1 MSGQRNIFDF
11 QSFLSDF
18 LKHECQNQNL
28 SLSCESTFLGSKC
41 MYLLSML
48 PFPVKTYR
56 PGIAMKTCAGLAHM
70 AGSVLGGGDV
80 DLDFQALDRHSC
92 ETTTQPG

>member
-1 MSGQRNIFDF
+1 
-11 QSFLSDF
+11 
-18 LKHECQNQNL
+18 
-28 SLSCESTFLGSKC
+28 
-41 MYLLSML
+41 
-48 PFPVKTYR
+48 
-56 PGIAMKTCAGLAHM
+56 MKTCAGLAHM